1 MDGNQEN
8 DRLLSVE
15 RGTANSTS
23 IATRSSS
30 DTDAIVMDDTAYE
43 SIEEDHV
50 IEIEPNVSNQ
60 EKFKNS
66 GKTSSW
72 MYMSLK

>member
-8 DRLLSVE
+8 DRLLPVE
-15 RGTANSTS
+15 RDPANSRS
-23 IATRSSS
+23 ITTRGSS
-30 DTDAIVMDDTAYE
+30 DTDAIVVDNSAYE

-60 EKFKNS
+60 A
-66 GKTSSW
+66 
-72 MYMSLK
+72 

>member
-8 DRLLSVE
+8 DRLLPVE

-23 IATRSSS
+23 MATRSSS

-60 EKFKNS
+60 EKFKNV
-66 GKTSSW
+66 T
-72 MYMSLK
+72 